1 MLENVKRTRLDQAL
15 DAVNTAV
22 LIIVIL
28 LIAYP
33 LLFVVIASLSDPVA
47 IYNDPLRLWPAK
59 VNFESYKAVFDN
71 KDIWQG
77 FFNSILY
84 TTIGTLVNI
93 VMTTLAAY
101 PLSRRDF
108 YGKSAFTF
116 YFVFTMFFSGGLIPS
131 YLINKQLHLLDTFW
145 VMVLPMAMSVY
156 NAVIMR
162 TYFQT
167 NIPQELEESA
177 HVDGC
182 NDFQILYKIVLPLSV
197 PIIAV
202 LVLFYGVGHWN
213 SYFHALVYLQTR
225 DQFPLQLILREILVQ
240 NQFKDMVGAT
250 MVDERFSERM
260 AVMEGI
266 KYAVVIVSSLPLLV
280 IYPMMSRFFKKGI
293 LIGSLKG

>member
-1 MLENVKRTRLDQAL
+1 MENVKRTRTDKLL
-15 DAVNTAV
+15 DAVNA
-22 LIIVIL
+22 LFLSIIIL
-28 LIAYP
+28 LILYP
-33 LLFVVIASLSDPVA
+33 LLFVIVASLSDPMS
-47 IYNDPLRLWPAK
+47 IYNNPLRLWPAK
-59 VNFESYKAVFDN
+59 LNLESYKAVFQN
-71 KDIWQG
+71 KDIWNG
-77 FFNSILY
+77 FTNSILY
-84 TTIGTLVNI
+84 TAVGTFINI
-93 VMTTLAAY
+93 IMTTLAAY

-108 YGKSAFTF
+108 YGKSVFTF
-116 YFVFTMFFSGGLIPS
+116 LFVFTMFFSGGLIPV

-145 VMVLPMAMSVY
+145 VMVLPMAVSVF
-156 NAVIMR
+156 NIVIMR

-167 NIPQELEESA
+167 NIPRELEESA
-177 HVDGC
+177 NVDGC

-213 SYFHALVYLQTR
+213 SYFHGLIYLQSR
-225 DQFPLQLILREILVQ
+225 DQFSLQLILREILVQ

-280 IYPMMSRFFKKGI
+280 IYPMMSKFFNKGI

>member
-1 MLENVKRTRLDQAL
+1 MLENVKRTRTDKWLDFINAAAL
-15 DAVNTAV
+15 TV
-22 LIIVIL
+22 VIL
-28 LIAYP
+28 LILYP
-33 LLFVVIASLSDPVA
+33 LVFVVVASLSDPVA

-59 VNFESYKAVFDN
+59 INLESYKAVFEN
-71 KDIWQG
+71 KDIWRG
-77 FFNSILY
+77 FGNSVMY
-84 TTIGTLVNI
+84 TVVGTLINI

-101 PLSRRDF
+101 PLSRRRF
-108 YGKSAFTF
+108 YGKSLFTF
-116 YFVFTMFFSGGLIPS
+116 FFVFTMFFSGGLIPS
-131 YLINKQLHLLDTFW
+131 YLINKQLHLLDTFL
-145 VMVLPMAMSVY
+145 VMVLPMAISVY
-156 NAVIMR
+156 NVVIMR

-182 NDFQILYKIVLPLSV
+182 NDFQILYKIVLPLSM
-197 PIIAV
+197 PIVAV
-202 LVLFYGVGHWN
+202 LLLFYGVGHWN
-213 SYFHALVYLQTR
+213 SYFHALVYLQSR

-250 MVDERFSERM
+250 MVDEKFSERM

-280 IYPMMSRFFKKGI
+280 IYPMMSKFFQKGI